1 MRNRVWGSLSNF
13 VFKAYVIDA
22 MIMRYQKYDKRINIC
37 LAIVSSSSIAA
48 WTIWQIVPQLWAGM
62 IAITQ
67 VIQAVK
73 PYFPYSKYIRTLNE
87 KSKLLH
93 DINRR
98 FERLFTNY
106 QTKQEKDEHTGF
118 CNLLKGLCGMFR
130 NPEAHQPKIF
140 WDIDEQDALEILG
153 LISYCHRR
161 LDKAQKIR

>member
-13 VFKAYVIDA
+13 VFKAYVIDT

-48 WTIWQIVPQLWAGM
+48 WTIWQIVPQLWAGI

-98 FERLFTNY
+98 FERLFFNIDYKALTTDEIANQYFNLKAEAEKVCFFGDDMNCTPQKSDIEYANQETSAYLRSNY
-106 QTKQEKDEHTGF
+106 
-118 CNLLKGLCGMFR
+118 N
-130 NPEAHQPKIF
+130 I
-140 WDIDEQDALEILG
+140 
-153 LISYCHRR
+153 
-161 LDKAQKIR
+161 